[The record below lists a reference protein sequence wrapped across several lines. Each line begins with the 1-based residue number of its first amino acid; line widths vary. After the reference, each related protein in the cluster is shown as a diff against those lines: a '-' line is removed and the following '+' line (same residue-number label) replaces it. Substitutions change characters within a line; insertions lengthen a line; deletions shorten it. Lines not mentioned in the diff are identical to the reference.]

1 MMTCAPAAPRRFA
14 ASLPVPLFAPV
25 MTTRRPVW
33 SGTWYTIAPFIE
45 LVVCYGRTVTDQRSL
60 RKVPAVCKVCDVTT
74 FRRARSDEQREQR
87 RRAILSTAATMLGE
101 MPVADLSLNELSR
114 RVGLAKSNVLRYF
127 ETREAVLLELYDT
140 RWKAWLDRLDADLPP
155 ASAEGDART
164 RYERVAASLTASLVA
179 DPLVCE
185 LISVSA
191 SVLERNV
198 SLDVA
203 RRYKLASIANTD
215 RMAAQLRSALPKLSG
230 DGAWRA
236 AAGTLL
242 SVAGIW
248 PLTNPTEAM
257 LCVYE
262 DPEMARLR
270 LDFPTALEEVLS
282 VILAGC
288 LSRWPAT

>member
-1 MMTCAPAAPRRFA
+1 M
-14 ASLPVPLFAPV
+14 
-25 MTTRRPVW
+25 
-33 SGTWYTIAPFIE
+33 SGSAE
-45 LVVCYGRTVTDQRSL
+45 
-60 RKVPAVCKVCDVTT
+60 
-74 FRRARSDEQREQR
+74 AR
-87 RRAILSTAATMLGE
+87 
-101 MPVADLSLNELSR
+101 
-114 RVGLAKSNVLRYF
+114 
-127 ETREAVLLELYDT
+127 
-140 RWKAWLDRLDADLPP
+140 
-155 ASAEGDART
+155 SAEGDART
-164 RYERVAASLTASLVA
+164 RYERAAASLLA

-191 SVLERNV
+191 SVLERNI
-198 SLDVA
+198 SPEVA

-215 RMAAQLRSALPKLSG
+215 RMAAQLRSSLPELSG

-262 DPEMARLR
+262 DPELARVR

-288 LSRWPAT
+288 LSRWPST

>member
-1 MMTCAPAAPRRFA
+1 M
-14 ASLPVPLFAPV
+14 
-25 MTTRRPVW
+25 
-33 SGTWYTIAPFIE
+33 
-45 LVVCYGRTVTDQRSL
+45 
-60 RKVPAVCKVCDVTT
+60 TT
-74 FRRARSDEQREQR
+74 FRRARSDAQREQR
-87 RRAILSTAATMLGE
+87 RQAILSTAAEMLGE
-101 MPVADLSLNELSR
+101 MPVAELSLNELSR

-140 RWKAWLDRLDADLPP
+140 TWKAWLDRLDASLPP
-155 ASAEGDART
+155 ASADGDART
-164 RYERVAASLTASLVA
+164 RYERVATSLTASLVA

-191 SVLERNV
+191 SVLERNI
-198 SLDVA
+198 SPEVA

-215 RMAAQLRSALPKLSG
+215 RMAAQLHSSLPELSD

-242 SVAGIW
+242 SVAGLW
-248 PLTNPTEAM
+248 PLTNPTDAM

-262 DPEMARLR
+262 DPQLARMR
-270 LDFPTALEEVLS
+270 LDFPAALQELLS

-288 LSRWPAT
+288 LSRWPST

>member
-1 MMTCAPAAPRRFA
+1 VLNF
-14 ASLPVPLFAPV
+14 
-25 MTTRRPVW
+25 
-33 SGTWYTIAPFIE
+33 
-45 LVVCYGRTVTDQRSL
+45 Q
-60 RKVPAVCKVCDVTT
+60 
-74 FRRARSDEQREQR
+74 RARSDEQREQR
-87 RRAILSTAATMLGE
+87 RRAILSTAAAMLTE

-127 ETREAVLLELYDT
+127 ETREAVLLEVYDT
-140 RWKAWLDRLDADLPP
+140 AWKAWLDRLEPALPP
-155 ASAEGDART
+155 ASAHGDPRT
-164 RYERVAASLTASLVA
+164 RYERVAAALTASLVA
-179 DPLVCE
+179 DPLLCE

-198 SLDVA
+198 SPDVA
-203 RRYKLASIANTD
+203 RRYKLASMANID
-215 RMAAQLRSALPKLSG
+215 RMAAQLRSSLPELAE

-242 SVAGIW
+242 SVGGVW

-262 DPEMARLR
+262 DPQLARLR
-270 LDFPTALEEVLS
+270 MDFATALNEILS

-288 LSRWPAT
+288 LSRWPAR

>member
-1 MMTCAPAAPRRFA
+1 M
-14 ASLPVPLFAPV
+14 
-25 MTTRRPVW
+25 
-33 SGTWYTIAPFIE
+33 
-45 LVVCYGRTVTDQRSL
+45 
-60 RKVPAVCKVCDVTT
+60 TT

-87 RRAILSTAATMLGE
+87 RQAILATAAQMLGE

-140 RWKAWLDRLDADLPP
+140 AWKAWLDRLDRALPP
-155 ASAEGDART
+155 ASADGDVRA
-164 RYERVAASLTASLVA
+164 RYERVAAAITASLVA

-191 SVLERNV
+191 SVLERNI
-198 SLDVA
+198 SPQVA
-203 RRYKLASIANTD
+203 RQHKLASIANLD
-215 RMAAQLRSALPKLSG
+215 RMAVQLRSSLPELSA

-242 SVAGIW
+242 SVAGVW

-262 DPEMARLR
+262 DPELAQMRM
-270 LDFPTALEEVLS
+270 DFPTALAEILC

-288 LSRWPAT
+288 LARWPST

>member
-1 MMTCAPAAPRRFA
+1 M
-14 ASLPVPLFAPV
+14 
-25 MTTRRPVW
+25 
-33 SGTWYTIAPFIE
+33 
-45 LVVCYGRTVTDQRSL
+45 
-60 RKVPAVCKVCDVTT
+60 KT
-74 FRRARSDEQREQR
+74 FQRARSDEQREER
-87 RRAILSTAATMLGE
+87 RRAILSTAAAMLRE

-140 RWKAWLDRLDADLPP
+140 TWKAWLDRLDETLPP
-155 ASAEGDART
+155 ASAEGDPRA
-164 RYERVAASLTASLVA
+164 RYERVAASLAASLVA

-185 LISVSA
+185 LVSVSA

-198 SLDVA
+198 SPAVA
-203 RRYKLASIANTD
+203 RRHKLSSMANLE
-215 RMAAQLRSALPKLSG
+215 RMAAQLRSSLPELSA

-236 AAGTLL
+236 AAGLLL
-242 SVAGIW
+242 SVGGIW

-270 LDFPTALEEVLS
+270 VDFPTALEELVS

-288 LSRWPAT
+288 LSRWPST

>member
-1 MMTCAPAAPRRFA
+1 
-14 ASLPVPLFAPV
+14 
-25 MTTRRPVW
+25 MTT
-33 SGTWYTIAPFIE
+33 F
-45 LVVCYGRTVTDQRSL
+45 Q
-60 RKVPAVCKVCDVTT
+60 
-74 FRRARSDEQREQR
+74 RARSDEQREQR
-87 RRAILSTAATMLGE
+87 RKAILSTTAQMLDE
-101 MPVADLSLNELSR
+101 MPVAELSLNELSR

-140 RWKAWLDRLDADLPP
+140 AWKAWLDRLDPALPP
-155 ASAEGDART
+155 ADAAGDART
-164 RYERVAASLTASLVA
+164 RYERVAATLTASLVA

-191 SVLERNV
+191 SVLERNI
-198 SLDVA
+198 SPQVA
-203 RRYKLASIANTD
+203 RRHKLASVANTN
-215 RMAAQLRSALPKLSG
+215 RMATQLRSSLPELSN

-242 SVAGIW
+242 SVAGVW

-262 DPEMARLR
+262 DPELAQMR
-270 LDFPTALEEVLS
+270 LDFPTAIEEILS

-288 LSRWPAT
+288 LSRWPST

>member
-1 MMTCAPAAPRRFA
+1 M
-14 ASLPVPLFAPV
+14 
-25 MTTRRPVW
+25 
-33 SGTWYTIAPFIE
+33 
-45 LVVCYGRTVTDQRSL
+45 
-60 RKVPAVCKVCDVTT
+60 VCKVCDVTT
-74 FRRARSDEQREQR
+74 FQRARSDEQREQR
-87 RRAILSTAATMLGE
+87 RRAILSAAAAMLAE
-101 MPVADLSLNELSR
+101 MPVAELSLNELSR

-127 ETREAVLLELYDT
+127 ETREAVLLALYDT
-140 RWKAWLDRLDADLPP
+140 AWTAWLDRLDAVLPP
-155 ASAEGDART
+155 AAADGDARA

-198 SLDVA
+198 SPQVA
-203 RRYKLASIANTD
+203 RRYKLASIANTE
-215 RMAAQLRSALPKLSG
+215 RMAAQLRSALPELSN

-242 SVAGIW
+242 AVGGVW

-262 DPEMARLR
+262 DPEIARLR
-270 LDFPTALEEVLS
+270 LDFNSALEEVLS

-288 LSRWPAT
+288 LSRWPST

>member
-1 MMTCAPAAPRRFA
+1 
-14 ASLPVPLFAPV
+14 
-25 MTTRRPVW
+25 MTT
-33 SGTWYTIAPFIE
+33 F
-45 LVVCYGRTVTDQRSL
+45 Q
-60 RKVPAVCKVCDVTT
+60 
-74 FRRARSDEQREQR
+74 RARSDEQREQR
-87 RRAILSTAATMLGE
+87 RRAILSTAAAMLGE

-140 RWKAWLDRLDADLPP
+140 AWKAWLDRLDAVLPP
-155 ASAEGDART
+155 AAAQGDARA

-179 DPLVCE
+179 DRLVCE

-198 SLDVA
+198 SPHVA
-203 RRYKLASIANTD
+203 RRHKLASIANLEC
-215 RMAAQLRSALPKLSG
+215 MAAQLRSSLPELST

-242 SVAGIW
+242 SVAGVW

-262 DPEMARLR
+262 DPQMARLR
-270 LDFPTALEEVLS
+270 MDFPTALHEILS

>member
-1 MMTCAPAAPRRFA
+1 MA
-14 ASLPVPLFAPV
+14 
-25 MTTRRPVW
+25 
-33 SGTWYTIAPFIE
+33 
-45 LVVCYGRTVTDQRSL
+45 
-60 RKVPAVCKVCDVTT
+60 T
-74 FRRARSDEQREQR
+74 FQRARSDEQREQR
-87 RRAILSTAATMLGE
+87 RQAILSTAARMLGE

-140 RWKAWLDRLDADLPP
+140 AWKAWLDRLDPTLPP

-191 SVLERNV
+191 SVLERNI
-198 SLDVA
+198 SPEVA
-203 RRYKLASIANTD
+203 RRHKLASVANID
-215 RMAAQLRSALPKLSG
+215 RMAAQLRSSLPELSA

-236 AAGTLL
+236 AAGILL
-242 SVAGIW
+242 SVAGLW

-262 DPEMARLR
+262 DPQLARIR
-270 LDFPTALEEVLS
+270 LDFPTALEEILS

-288 LSRWPAT
+288 LSRWPFT